1 MHLANITLLIPRQAS
16 LAPKAEDVEAVPV
29 GVVEEEPVTP
39 AAPEPM
45 PELDAD
51 IATPPDSPAPET
63 PPTTHIELD
72 VFNLTHKGD
81 GPLTHMVKEVEE
93 CWAEWHHVDEHG
105 IRTDGEVGIV
115 GGISP
120 I

>member
-1 MHLANITLLIPRQAS
+1 MLKTKTKAAPPRQPLTKRPMPS
-16 LAPKAEDVEAVPV
+16 VETTQPQDL
-29 GVVEEEPVTP
+29 
-39 AAPEPM
+39 
-45 PELDAD
+45 PELDCLETAS
-51 IATPPDSPAPET
+51 APDSPAPET

-72 VFNLTHKGD
+72 VFNLTHKSD

-115 GGISP
+115 GRISP